1 MQLLLESQE
10 RRGLGWGMA
19 VSLVIHVVLLGLVL
33 RAYRGEPE
41 RRSLVE
47 EMVMFLV
54 PPDQPPGREVVNPVE
69 WGGLADKGAGAGTGP
84 SGRVPGPGPSTRLPE
99 DSAGPAP
106 TAAELPVFGD
116 AILTEMD
123 VDSTVRRY
131 EESAAPDYPPAMLA
145 RNLEGNV
152 VATYIVDTT
161 GLADTASFKVLL
173 ATHPDFAT
181 AVFQALPKMR
191 FRPAILRGGK
201 VRQLVQQSFGFRI
214 TRPDSTPPR
223 REPPPGHLEPASSG
237 VARATH

>member
-1 MQLLLESQE
+1 MQLLLESRARQ
-10 RRGLGWGMA
+10 GLGWGVA
-19 VSLVIHVVLLGLVL
+19 LSLAIHAALLGIVLLAH
-33 RAYRGEPE
+33 RDEPE

-47 EMVMFLV
+47 EIVMFLV
-54 PPDQPPGREVVNPVE
+54 PPDRPQGQEAVSPVE
-69 WGGLADKGAGAGTGP
+69 WGGLAGKGTGEGTGQ
-84 SGRVPGPGPSTRLPE
+84 GRPVRGEGLSARLPE

-106 TAAELPVFGD
+106 AAAAPPMSGD
-116 AILTEMD
+116 TVLSEME

-131 EESAAPDYPPAMLA
+131 EGSAGPDYPPAMLA

-152 VATYIVDTT
+152 VVTYVVDTA
-161 GLADTASFKVLL
+161 GLADTTSFKVLL

-214 TRPDSTPPR
+214 TRSDSTPPR
-223 REPPPGHLEPASSG
+223 PQPPPGPPEPAFRG
-237 VARATH
+237 GRRATH

>member
-10 RRGLGWGMA
+10 RRGLGWGIA
-19 VSLVIHVVLLGLVL
+19 LSLVIHAALLGLVL
-33 RAYRGEPE
+33 LAYRGEPE

-54 PPDQPPGREVVNPVE
+54 PPDQPPGRETVNPVE
-69 WGGLADKGAGAGTGP
+69 WGGLATKGAGAGTGQ
-84 SGRVPGPGPSTRLPE
+84 SGRSRGEGPTALQPE

-106 TAAELPVFGD
+106 TAAEPPVLGD
-116 AILTEMD
+116 NVLTEME

-145 RNLEGNV
+145 RNLEGSAIV
-152 VATYIVDTT
+152 TYVVDTT
-161 GLADTASFKVLL
+161 GLADTTSFRVLE
-173 ATHPDFAT
+173 ATHPDFAD
-181 AVFQALPKMR
+181 AVRQALPKMR
-191 FRPAILRGGK
+191 FRPAVLMGVK

-223 REPPPGHLEPASSG
+223 QEPPPGQLEPVSSG
-237 VARATH
+237 VALATH